1 MSLFLSLQ
9 TRKDRHGDMLDRVF
23 LAFHGPLK
31 VVPEHNTHGNFF
43 VYKER
48 LINFVV
54 YIGSACIELEEIYLG

>member
-1 MSLFLSLQ
+1 
-9 TRKDRHGDMLDRVF
+9 MLDRVF